1 MKTRNEIIFG
11 TGDIYF
17 VFAAHSGHL
26 LNYFSVDLN
35 GYN

>member
-1 MKTRNEIIFG
+1 MKTRNEITCG

-17 VFAAHSGHL
+17 VIAAHSGRL
-26 LNYFSVDLN
+26 LNYFNVDLN